1 MNPQKVFCPNHACP
15 ARGKAGEGNITIHS
29 RKDRRY
35 RCRCCRKTFTHTY
48 GTAVYG
54 LKHAHDLFMLV
65 VTLLA
70 YGCPVQAIVVAF
82 VLDERTVR
90 DWLQRAGQHSQ
101 AVHEGLVLAE
111 ARDLQQ
117 VQADEIKAKSQAGPL
132 WLALA
137 LEVRTRLWLGGAVS
151 PRRDLALIQSVV
163 ASIRRAALPRPL
175 LLAVDGLS
183 SYVTA
188 FQQAFRAPLPR
199 HGACGRPRLVAWP
212 DIAIIQVVKRR
223 LEAGLEI
230 ERRIVQGCPQMIA
243 GLLAASQGGGVFNTA
258 YIERLNATF
267 RQRLACLARRSR
279 ALCRLPQTLQAAM
292 FLVGTVYNFCSPH
305 QSLRVALLVGRRG
318 RRHWVQRTPAM
329 AAGLTD
335 HVWSVEELMTYKLPP
350 PPWVPPKRRGRPPK
364 APVLDAAA

>member
-1 MNPQKVFCPNHACP
+1 MNPQAVFCPNHACP
-15 ARGKAGEGNITIHS
+15 ARGKTGEGNIRIHS
-29 RKDRRY
+29 RKERRY
-35 RCRCCRKTFTHTY
+35 RCRCCRKTFSHSY

-54 LKHAHDLFMLV
+54 LKHAQALVVLV

-70 YGCPVQAIVVAF
+70 HGCPVQAIVAAF
-82 VLDERTVR
+82 RLDERTVR
-90 DWLQRAGQHSQ
+90 QWLLRAGEHSQ
-101 AVHEGLVLAE
+101 AVHDGVVLAE
-111 ARDLQQ
+111 PRDLHQ
-117 VQADEIKAKSQAGPL
+117 VQADEIKGKSQRGPL

-151 PRRDLALIQSVV
+151 PRRDLALIQSLV
-163 ASIRRAALPRPL
+163 ASIRQAALPRPL

-223 LEAGLEI
+223 LESGLEI

-243 GLLAASQGGGVFNTA
+243 RLLVASQGGGVFNTA

-279 ALCRLPQTLQAAM
+279 ALCRSPQTLQAAM

-305 QSLRVALLVGRRG
+305 QSLRLPLYIGHRG

-335 HVWSVEELMTYKLPP
+335 HCWSVEELLTYKLPP

-364 APVLDAAA
+364 AHVLEAVA

>member
-1 MNPQKVFCPNHACP
+1 MNPQEVFCPNKSCP
-15 ARGKAGEGNITIHS
+15 ARGKVGAGNISIHS
-29 RKDRRY
+29 RKERRY
-35 RCRCCRKTFTHTY
+35 RCRCCRKTFSHTF

-54 LKHAHDLFMLV
+54 LKHAQALVVVV

-70 YGCPVQAIVVAF
+70 HGCPVQAIVAAF
-82 VLDERTVR
+82 GLDERTVR
-90 DWLQRAGQHSQ
+90 QWLLRAGAHSQ

-117 VQADEIKAKSQAGPL
+117 VQADEIKVKSQFGAL

-137 LEVRTRLWLGGAVS
+137 LAVPTRLWLGGAVS
-151 PRRDLALIQSVV
+151 PRRDLALIQRLV
-163 ASIRRAALPRPL
+163 ASIRQAALPRPL

-188 FQQAFRAPLPR
+188 FQQAFRSPLPR

-223 LEAGLEI
+223 LDAGLAI
-230 ERRIVQGCPQMIA
+230 ERRIVQGCPRMITR
-243 GLLAASQGGGVFNTA
+243 LLTVSQGGGVFNTA

-267 RQRLACLARRSR
+267 RQRVACLARRSR
-279 ALCRLPQTLQAAM
+279 ALARSPQTLQAAM

-305 QSLRVALLVGRRG
+305 QSLRLPLYLGRRG

-335 HVWSVEELMTYKLPP
+335 HVWSVDELLTYKLPP

-364 APVLDAAA
+364 ACLLEAAA